1 MTQMLVPAGTGGVLH
16 WSKTNQKE
24 SKGERVYERSYSH
37 SHFFRKMKRIIRDPR
52 GDFF

>member
-1 MTQMLVPAGTGGVLH
+1 MTQILVPAGTGGVLH

-37 SHFFRKMKRIIRDPR
+37 SRFFLMER
-52 GDFF
+52 